1 MEDFFSATGAL
12 RGNQGKW
19 ILNGAFYKADEYGY
33 EAAAEYLTTEI
44 LRQSNMT
51 DYAPY
56 VIVPHGYS
64 QAGIAKNCCM
74 SPDFLALNPGC
85 RELTLYEFL
94 QSHLSEEQLEGLMEP
109 HSKFHARH
117 SLAETIAPVVELV
130 ESKTGL
136 SDFGGYITAI
146 MELDALTRN
155 DDRHIN
161 NISLLQ
167 LPNGLWKTA
176 PVFDNASGFGARDK
190 DPTIGSVHGITVP
203 WLFNEARYYK
213 VGARPFSSSF
223 EKQVKACR
231 QLYGSRLQIKEDI
244 DLTEAFARI
253 TETYGK
259 AIAER
264 MESVWNISKA
274 KYSDLFVP
282 RVTKRAYANDSVLTP
297 SEEWAREHFNEIMMM
312 QRDFL

>member
-1 MEDFFSATGAL
+1 MDGLSAIGAL

-19 ILNGAFYKADEYGY
+19 VLNGAFYKADEYGY

-51 DYAPY
+51 EYAPY
-56 VIVPHGYS
+56 VIVPRGYS
-64 QAGIAKNCCM
+64 RAGIAKHCCM

-85 RELTLYEFL
+85 REVTLYEFL
-94 QSHLSEEQLEGLMEP
+94 QSHLSEEALEGLTDP
-109 HSKFHARH
+109 HSKSHARH
-117 SLAETIAPVVELV
+117 ALAETIAPVVELV

-136 SDFGGYITAI
+136 SDFGGYVTAI

-167 LPNGLWKTA
+167 FPNGLWKKA
-176 PVFDNASGFGARDK
+176 PVFDNGSGFGAWGK
-190 DPTIGSVHGITVP
+190 EATIGCVHGVTGP

-231 QLYGSRLQIKEDI
+231 QLYGPRLQIKEDI

-253 TETYGK
+253 SDVYGK
-259 AIAER
+259 AVAER
-264 MESVWNISKA
+264 MESVWNISRA

-282 RVTKRAYANDSVLTP
+282 RVTKTAYANDSVMA
-297 SEEWAREHFNEIMMM
+297 SEEWAGTHFNEIMMM
-312 QRDFL
+312 

>member
-1 MEDFFSATGAL
+1 MDGPSAIGAL
-12 RGNQGKW
+12 RGSQGKW

-56 VIVPHGYS
+56 VIVPRGYS
-64 QAGIAKNCCM
+64 QAGIAKHCCM

-85 RELTLYEFL
+85 REKTLYEFL
-94 QSHLSEEQLEGLMEP
+94 RSHLSEETLKNLINP
-109 HSKFHARH
+109 HSKSHARH
-117 SLAETIAPVVELV
+117 TLAEAIAPVVELV

-136 SDFGGYITAI
+136 SDFGGYVTAI

-167 LPNGLWKTA
+167 LPNGLWKMA
-176 PVFDNASGFGARDK
+176 PVFDNGSGFGAGGK
-190 DPTIGSVHGITVP
+190 EATIGCVHGVTGP

-223 EKQVKACR
+223 EKQVKSCR
-231 QLYGSRLQIKEDI
+231 QLYGPRLQIKEDI

-253 TETYGK
+253 SEVYGK
-259 AIAER
+259 AVAER
-264 MESVWNISKA
+264 MESVWNISRA

-282 RVTKRAYANDSVLTP
+282 RVTKMAYANDSVMA
-297 SEEWAREHFNEIMMM
+297 SEEWAGTHFNESMMM
-312 QRDFL
+312 

>member
-1 MEDFFSATGAL
+1 MEDFFSAVEAL

-19 ILNGAFYKADEYGY
+19 KLNGAFYKADEYGY

-51 DYAPY
+51 DYVPY
-56 VIVPHGYS
+56 VIVPNGYS
-64 QAGIAKNCCM
+64 QSGIAKHCCM

-85 RELTLYEFL
+85 KELTLYEFL
-94 QSHLSEEQLEGLMEP
+94 QSHLTKEQLNGLMDP
-109 HSKFHARH
+109 HSKIHARQT
-117 SLAETIAPVVELV
+117 LAETIAPIVELV
-130 ESKTGL
+130 ESKAGL
-136 SDFGGYITAI
+136 SDFGGYVTAI

-161 NISLLQ
+161 NISLLR

-176 PVFDNASGFGARDK
+176 PVFDNGSGFGARDK
-190 DPTIGSVHGITVP
+190 DPTIGGVHGITGP

-213 VGARPFSSSF
+213 VGARPFSTSF

-253 TETYGK
+253 ADVYGK
-259 AIAER
+259 SVAER
-264 MESVWNISKA
+264 MESVWKISRT
-274 KYSDLFVP
+274 KYADLFVP
-282 RVTKRAYANDSVLTP
+282 RVTKMAYANDSVMAT
-297 SEEWAREHFNEIMMM
+297 EEWTRAHFNEIMMM
-312 QRDFL
+312 

>member
-1 MEDFFSATGAL
+1 MDGLSAIGAL

-51 DYAPY
+51 DYVPY

-64 QAGIAKNCCM
+64 QAGIAKHCCM

-94 QSHLSEEQLEGLMEP
+94 QSHLSEEQLEGLMDP

-117 SLAETIAPVVELV
+117 TLAETIAPVVELV

-146 MELDALTRN
+146 MELDALIRN

-176 PVFDNASGFGARDK
+176 PVFDNGSSFGARDK
-190 DPTIGSVHGITVP
+190 DPTVGSVHGITGP

-244 DLTEAFARI
+244 DLTDAFARI
-253 TETYGK
+253 SEVYGK
-259 AIAER
+259 AVAER
-264 MESVWNISKA
+264 MESVWKISRA

-282 RVTKRAYANDSVLTP
+282 RVTKMAYANDSVMA
-297 SEEWAREHFNEIMMM
+297 SEEWARTHFNEIMMM
-312 QRDFL
+312 